1 MGPFVAVVIIILHT
15 PGGYEVGVNADKIV
29 SMREDEGKA
38 NISGHVRCLL
48 NTNDGK
54 FIGVI
59 ESCETTSAAGG
70 CCAACWSGEGV
81 EWKCVG
87 H

>member
-15 PGGYEVGVNADKIV
+15 PGGYEVGINPDKIV
-29 SMREDEGKA
+29 SMREDEGRA
-38 NISGHVRCLL
+38 NISGHVQCLI

-59 ESCETTSAAGG
+59 ESCEEVRSLMGA
-70 CCAACWSGEGV
+70 V
-81 EWKCVG
+81 K
-87 H
+87 